1 MNTTKTTINNEAI
14 VINRM
19 FKGSYLEEN
28 IGHEVINIFKSD
40 NGKHY
45 LYLNSLGSFHR
56 DWKGRIK
63 YMLMVRQGVKMMEV
77 IGLATG
83 LKDVY
88 KPELAEKA
96 SALKTGLKNAE
107 KKYCQPTLKD
117 DQDAFIDTNKIK
129 YGGVSLNKIFSG
141 NRFQQDVNIT
151 FEAER
156 VVKPKKPIYITFE
169 ADTTAQEKQRGS
181 NIETDTGIVR
191 VNLIGL
197 NPAKISLKQYIVKSG
212 KISNAYDTLL
222 SLIKNADFWDESVET
237 VAESKNGLKDV
248 LKRAATKTMFDI
260 CGVAYSELAYSNA
273 IAYFFKKYPHHFT
286 GFMHK
291 LKVDFPIN
299 GRFDVKRELLNID
312 LLFTN
317 GENSI
322 VIENKITS
330 GINGLDH
337 KDSTVSQLTK
347 YYRLLVKDEEEQS
360 GKIADKATIKD
371 LRHRFPN
378 PRFFVLTPNYN
389 NVNLTRFTHGESYT
403 KIHYRQLY
411 DYLKTTEEYKNNNDY
426 QFHEYV
432 DSLERHTSPYDN
444 ELYVTTLQ
452 RFMDMIQ
459 DSKA

>member
-1 MNTTKTTINNEAI
+1 MNMTTEANINNSEAI

-40 NGKHY
+40 NGKYY
-45 LYLNSLGSFHR
+45 LYLNALGSFHSV
-56 DWKGRIK
+56 WKGRIK

-96 SALKTGLKNAE
+96 STLKTGLKNAE
-107 KKYCQPTLKD
+107 IKYCQPTLKD
-117 DQDAFIDTNKIK
+117 DQDDFIATNNIT
-129 YGGVSLNKIFSG
+129 YDGVPLNKIFSN

-151 FEAER
+151 FEAEL
-156 VVKPKKPIYITFE
+156 VVKPKKPIFITFE
-169 ADTTAQEKQRGS
+169 ANTSTQKKQ
-181 NIETDTGIVR
+181 TDTNIVW
-191 VNLIGL
+191 VNITGL
-197 NPAKISLKQYIVKSG
+197 NPARASLKQYIVNSG
-212 KISNAYDTLL
+212 KTSNAYDTLL
-222 SLIKNADFWDESVET
+222 SLINNSELWDTGVGT
-237 VAESKNGLKDV
+237 VAESKDVLKDA
-248 LKRAATKTMFDI
+248 LKRAAAKTMFDI
-260 CGVAYSELAYSNA
+260 CGIAYSELAYSNA

-286 GFMHK
+286 GFMIHE
-291 LKVDFPIN
+291 LDVDFPIT

-330 GINGLDH
+330 GINGLDSH
-337 KDSTVSQLTK
+337 DPTVSQLEK
-347 YYRLLVKDEEEQS
+347 YYHLLVKDEEKQPCKTS
-360 GKIADKATIKD
+360 SKATIED

-411 DYLKTTEEYKNNNDY
+411 DYLKKTEEYNNDY
-426 QFHEYV
+426 QFREYV
-432 DSLERHTSPYDN
+432 DSLERHASPYDN

-459 DSKA
+459 ASNA